1 MNTQQINH
9 HSSASVDALGK
20 IIASRLSDSTADLPH
35 EIIERLKVARTRAV
49 GSRRIVSAQTQL
61 SVSGG
66 AVALQLGGDEDGLWN
81 RIASF
86 FPLIALVAG
95 LISIAVLQD
104 EKTAAEI
111 AEVDAELLIDEL
123 PPQAYVDP
131 GFAHYLRVN
140 RPN

>member
-1 MNTQQINH
+1 MNTEGNH
-9 HSSASVDALGK
+9 HNSASVDVLGK
-20 IIASRLSDSTADLPH
+20 LIASRLSDGTDDLPH
-35 EIIERLKVARTRAV
+35 EITERLKVARAQAV
-49 GSRRIVSAQTQL
+49 ARRRIVSAQTQL

-66 AVALQLGGDEDGLWN
+66 VAALQLGGEEDGLWN

-86 FPLIALVAG
+86 FLLIALVAG

-131 GFAHYLRVN
+131 GFAHYLHVN